1 MLVRDGRVL
10 VTQRDWRQELE
21 VLDPKTG
28 NRKPLDWLDWAVLC
42 CISDDGKTIVF
53 DETGSGVDGHAT
65 VFLRNIDERSPV
77 KLGPGRAI
85 ALSPDGKWVVA
96 FREDTPGKL
105 WFLPTG
111 PGESHS
117 VSVPLGGRLSNG
129 AFFRDGRRLALIG
142 RERPDGRYQLFV
154 FELETSKL
162 RPLSPKANPA
172 ATSKPAISPDGSLV
186 ATIDPDGWVSLSP
199 TDGGEP
205 VRLTGL
211 GAWQQPDGWLSD
223 GTLLV
228 HNALAL
234 PSAVT
239 RFDPA
244 TGRHSPFTTVAP
256 SDPAG
261 VQQIRR
267 VRLTP
272 DGETMV
278 LNYGRVSGGLFLLD
292 WRDASP

>member
-1 MLVRDGRVL
+1 L
-10 VTQRDWRQELE
+10 
-21 VLDPKTG
+21 K
-28 NRKPLDWLDWAVLC
+28 
-42 CISDDGKTIVF
+42 
-53 DETGSGVDGHAT
+53 
-65 VFLRNIDERSPV
+65 
-77 KLGPGRAI
+77 
-85 ALSPDGKWVVA
+85 
-96 FREDTPGKL
+96 
-105 WFLPTG
+105 
-111 PGESHS
+111 
-117 VSVPLGGRLSNG
+117 
-129 AFFRDGRRLALIG
+129 
-142 RERPDGRYQLFV
+142 
-154 FELETSKL
+154 TSKL